1 MNIFFKELKSHSRS
15 LIIWSA
21 ALVMYIAMAMIKY
34 DATASV
40 GDSMTALIE
49 AMPKI
54 FQSMLGMGYFDLNS
68 PIGFFAATFLYLMLL
83 GAIHG
88 AMLGANILS
97 SEERDKTTEFLMVK
111 PVTRN
116 MVILAKMCASFVLIV
131 VFNTIVAITSIFIV
145 NGYGKNGETFT
156 NEVLAL
162 MIGFFVIELIF
173 FFIGFF
179 LSTILKRSKFAPSL
193 VTSILLSTFL
203 YSVLADMFENL
214 SWLRYLSPF
223 SYFEPKMLL
232 GFVDPNPIQIGIG
245 ILSIIVLASLSFVFY
260 NKRDLEI

>member
-1 MNIFFKELKSHSRS
+1 MNIFFKELKSHRKS
-15 LIIWSA
+15 LIIWSV
-21 ALVMYIAMAMIKY
+21 ALVLYVAMAMIKY
-34 DATASV
+34 DATVSV
-40 GDSMTALIE
+40 GDSMSALIE

-54 FQSMLGMGYFDLNS
+54 FQSMMGMGFFDLNT

-97 SEERDKTTEFLMVK
+97 SEERDKTSEFLMVK

-116 MVILAKMCASFVLIV
+116 MVVLAKMCASFVIIVIFNIV
-131 VFNTIVAITSIFIV
+131 VAISSVIIV
-145 NGYGKNGETFT
+145 NSHDRNGETFIY
-156 NEVLAL
+156 EVLAL
-162 MIGFFVIELIF
+162 MVGFFVIELIF
-173 FFIGFF
+173 FFIGIF
-179 LSTILKRSKFAPSL
+179 LSTVLKRSKFAPSL

-203 YSVLADMFENL
+203 LSVLADMFEAVN
-214 SWLRYLSPF
+214 WFRYFSPF

-232 GFVDPNPIQIGIG
+232 GFVDPNLLQIGIG
-245 ILSIIVLASLSFVFY
+245 IFSIIILGSLSFVFY